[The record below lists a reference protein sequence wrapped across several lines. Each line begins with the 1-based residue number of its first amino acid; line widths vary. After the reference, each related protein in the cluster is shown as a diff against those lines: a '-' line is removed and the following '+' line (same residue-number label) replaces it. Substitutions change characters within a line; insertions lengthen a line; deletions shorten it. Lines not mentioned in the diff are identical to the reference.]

1 MEGICRGCLLKYND
15 SEFNTYSEKN
25 RRLFVYSTGI
35 QVKRNDAFTFQL
47 CKTCY
52 SCMKIS
58 CNFKKSC
65 RTSDKK
71 LKNFLYL
78 KESGDSVDFSTFL
91 VNDDSSK
98 IRYPINDQYETLNF
112 NKNKDDDNVSTSTSI
127 RNFMK
132 DILQGDEIPDNE
144 ARIIS
149 EVIKEE
155 ADISDNSLDSHW
167 LQDDV
172 SVDTE
177 FRLDFSFSPFSTPR
191 SIINDHCYTSQQTNH
206 EDNEQ
211 TYTKGKSTSPDAI
224 CTEQNEFN
232 IENDKNQEDDVNF
245 VNNVQNRCVIDKNLE
260 NALKNDGTDNFSL
273 DAILA
278 TPPMIPNAWAPS
290 TPTIN
295 NILFGEKLED
305 VHKSGHNI
313 EKFEEV
319 EGTINV
325 LDEFITLKDFTN
337 DYNQEIEISN
347 QETPEDVNL
356 VQDKSIESVKSNHE
370 STQNQSE
377 DSNQIETSVNE
388 PEKYI
393 QESNVVFKKPLSP
406 IENKCSIEEKYCK
419 MCDLKLKTVRG
430 LQLHMSKTH
439 KLKVLVKSQFKKELM
454 ICDYCGKTFSSK
466 KEFFIKHI
474 ALHMNP
480 DLYRCNICSLTF
492 STEGRLRMHQSTH
505 TGVVSKKPVEKKFIC
520 SICGACCSTNS
531 NYVLHLRRHSGN
543 YLCKCEDCGAG
554 FYRKGDLAVHMRSH
568 TGEKPFKCKY
578 CIKDFARHAT
588 LNKHMKL
595 HTGEKPFA
603 CKFCGKKFTT
613 SYNLNV
619 HQMRSVQCMQIQEKL
634 AFSDVPVEN

>member
-1 MEGICRGCLLKYND
+1 MEGICRGCLVKYSD
-15 SEFNTYSEKN
+15 ISELNTYSERN

-47 CKTCY
+47 CKNCF
-52 SCMKIS
+52 SSMKIS

-78 KESGDSVDFSTFL
+78 KETNDSVDFSTFL
-91 VNDDSSK
+91 KVNDDSSK
-98 IRYPINDQYETLNF
+98 IGYPINDQYETQNF

-149 EVIKEE
+149 EVIQEE

-191 SIINDHCYTSQQTNH
+191 SIMNDHCYTSQINI

-211 TYTKGKSTSPDAI
+211 IYTKSTSPDTI
-224 CTEQNEFN
+224 CIEKTELEF
-232 IENDKNQEDDVNF
+232 ENDKIKF
-245 VNNVQNRCVIDKNLE
+245 VDCKINRCVIDKNLE

-278 TPPMIPNAWAPS
+278 TPPMIPNAWTPS

-319 EGTINV
+319 KGTINV
-325 LDEFITLKDFTN
+325 LDEFITYKDITN
-337 DYNQEIEISN
+337 DSNQGIEKTN
-347 QETPEDVNL
+347 QET
-356 VQDKSIESVKSNHE
+356 
-370 STQNQSE
+370 SE
-377 DSNQIETSVNE
+377 DNSEHINL
-388 PEKYI
+388 I
-393 QESNVVFKKPLSP
+393 QENNVECVNSDQELKENHNDNINQTIISNDVEKNVEESREIFKKPLSP
-406 IENKCSIEEKYCK
+406 VENKCSIDEKYCK
-419 MCDLKLKTVRG
+419 MCDLKLKNVRG
-430 LQLHMSKTH
+430 LQLHMSRMH
-439 KLKVLVKSQFKKELM
+439 KLKVLINSQSRKEVM

-466 KEFFIKHI
+466 KEFFVKHI

-480 DLYRCNICSLTF
+480 ELYRCNICSLTF
-492 STEGRLRMHQSTH
+492 STEGRLRMHRSTH
-505 TGVVSKKPVEKKFIC
+505 SGVVIKKPVEKKFIC
-520 SICGACCSTNS
+520 PVCGASCSTKS
-531 NYVLHLRRHSGN
+531 NYVLHMRRHSGN
-543 YLCKCEDCGAG
+543 YLCKCAECGAG
-554 FYRKGDLAVHMRSH
+554 FYRKGDLTVHMRTH
-568 TGEKPFKCKY
+568 TGERPFKCKY
-578 CIKDFARHAT
+578 CSKDFARHAS
-588 LNKHMKL
+588 LNKHMKI
-595 HTGEKPFA
+595 HTGEKPYA
-603 CKFCGKKFTT
+603 CNFCSKKFTT

-619 HQMRSVQCMQIQEKL
+619 HQMRSFECLQMQEKF
-634 AFSDVPVEN
+634 AFSDSAVEN